1 MCRAFFGFKLN
12 YLEEKLMK
20 KALSSVVFSSAF
32 MASIAFASSEMKVG
46 SLKIENPQA
55 RATVPAQKMSGGFMK
70 IENVGAADKLISAS
84 SSVSKSMEL
93 HTMSMDNNVMRMREV
108 KSIDLPAKS
117 RVELKPGGLHLMFI
131 DLNKQLKAGDIIP
144 VKLKFEKAGEVEV
157 KFQVM
162 GNKPPD
168 HGQPGHD
175 HKKDH

>member
-1 MCRAFFGFKLN
+1 
-12 YLEEKLMK
+12 MK
-20 KALSSVVFSSAF
+20 NLLSSLLALTVVISSATY
-32 MASIAFASSEMKVG
+32 ASNETKVG

-55 RATVPAQKMSGGFMK
+55 RSTVPAQKMSGGFMK
-70 IENVGAADKLISAS
+70 IENDGTAADKLISAS

-117 RVELKPGGLHLMFI
+117 KVELRPGGLHLMFI
-131 DLNKQLKAGDIIP
+131 DLNQQLKAGEIIP
-144 VKLKFEKAGEVEV
+144 VKLRFEKAGEVEV

-162 GNKPPD
+162 GNKPPYY
-168 HGQPGHD
+168 GQLGHD

>member
-1 MCRAFFGFKLN
+1 
-12 YLEEKLMK
+12 MK
-20 KALSSVVFSSAF
+20 KVISFVLLASAF
-32 MASIAFASSEMKVG
+32 ISTTVFANGHEVKVG
-46 SLKIENPQA
+46 NLKIEHPMA

-70 IENVGAADKLISAS
+70 IENDGTAADKLISAS

-108 KSIDLPAKS
+108 KAIDLPAKS
-117 RVELKPGGLHLMFI
+117 KVELRPGGLHLMFI

-175 HKKDH
+175 NKKDH

>member
-1 MCRAFFGFKLN
+1 
-12 YLEEKLMK
+12 MK
-20 KALSSVVFSSAF
+20 KVLSSLFV
-32 MASIAFASSEMKVG
+32 ASLFVASSTYASNETKVG
-46 SLKIENPQA
+46 LLKIENPQA
-55 RATVPAQKMSGGFMK
+55 RSTVPAQKMSGGFLK
-70 IENVGAADKLISAS
+70 IENDGTSADKLIAAS

-93 HTMSMDNNVMRMREV
+93 HTMIMDNNVMRMREV

-117 RVELKPGGLHLMFI
+117 KVELRPGGLHLMFI

>member
-1 MCRAFFGFKLN
+1 
-12 YLEEKLMK
+12 MK
-20 KALSSVVFSSAF
+20 KALSALFI
-32 MASIAFASSEMKVG
+32 ASLLIASSTYASNETKVG
-46 SLKIENPQA
+46 PLKIENPQA
-55 RATVPAQKMSGGFMK
+55 RSTVPAQKMSGGFMK

-117 RVELKPGGLHLMFI
+117 KVELKPGGLHLMFI

-175 HKKDH
+175 HSKHH

>member
-1 MCRAFFGFKLN
+1 
-12 YLEEKLMK
+12 MK
-20 KALSSVVFSSAF
+20 KVLSFLLVTSLFIASSAH
-32 MASIAFASSEMKVG
+32 ASNETKVG
-46 SLKIENPQA
+46 ALKIENPQA
-55 RATVPAQKMSGGFMK
+55 RSTVPAQKMSGGFMK
-70 IENVGAADKLISAS
+70 IENDSNAADKLISAS

-117 RVELKPGGLHLMFI
+117 KVELRPGGLHLMFI
-131 DLNKQLKAGDIIP
+131 DLNKQLKAGEIIP

>member
-1 MCRAFFGFKLN
+1 
-12 YLEEKLMK
+12 MK
-20 KALSSVVFSSAF
+20 KVIKSVLLASAF
-32 MASIAFASSEMKVG
+32 VATTVFASGNEVKVG
-46 SLKIENPQA
+46 NLKIENPQA

-70 IENVGAADKLISAS
+70 IENDSTAADKLISAS

-93 HTMSMDNNVMRMREV
+93 HTMSIDNNVMRMREV

-117 RVELKPGGLHLMFI
+117 KVELRPGGLHLMFI